1 MMKHRDFL
9 NSTIDDLESIINT
22 QEDKIAELEKEIERL
37 QSIISEHEDQ

>member
-1 MMKHRDFL
+1 MKHRDFL

-22 QEDKIAELEKEIERL
+22 QEDKISELEKEIERL